1 MKKIKKYYII
11 KKLEKYVIKHRF
23 KIMNL
28 IYIIMS
34 SFIYFID
41 IKLMI
46 LAFVLY
52 FYNKLLIRKNK
63 I

>member
-1 MKKIKKYYII
+1 MI

-41 IKLMI
+41 IKLMT